1 MSDTINASHDFAS
14 HRQDVLGA
22 SMHYLDEGEGNPILF
37 IHGIPTSSYL
47 WRNVLPYLTPMARCI
62 AVDLIGMGASDKPDI
77 DYTLFDHIEYLTAF
91 IDNLQLDNL
100 TLVMHGWGS
109 VIGFH
114 YAMENP
120 QKIKA
125 LAVLEG
131 HVRPNVD
138 WSMVSLPVQELAEIL
153 SLTDGG
159 HDIIMN
165 SNYYVNKVMP
175 MGVMRRLNDEEMKH
189 YSEPFNT
196 PGGNRP
202 IWQYLQDLPLGREG
216 RVLELIKNYSDKL
229 CQSALPKLLMYALP
243 GFNTTMDT
251 VVWAKESL
259 PHLTLVDIGE
269 ALHYAQESNP
279 QAIGEAISAWY
290 SALLSGEL

>member
-1 MSDTINASHDFAS
+1 MSTIINSSMGFAS
-14 HRQDVLGA
+14 HKQEVLGA
-22 SMHYLDEGEGNPILF
+22 NMHYLDEGEGSPILF

-47 WRNVLPYLTPMARCI
+47 WRNVLPFLTPMARCI
-62 AVDLIGMGASDKPDI
+62 AVDLIGMGASDKPEI
-77 DYTLFDHIEYLTAF
+77 DYSLFDHINYLSAF
-91 IDNLQLDNL
+91 IDSLQLDNL

-109 VIGFH
+109 VMGFH

-153 SLTDGG
+153 NLPDGG

-175 MGVMRRLNDEEMKH
+175 MGVMRSLSDEEMRH
-189 YSEPFNT
+189 YNAPFNAAGSNT
-196 PGGNRP
+196 P

-216 RVLELIKNYSDKL
+216 PVLELIKNYSDKL
-229 CQSALPKLLMYALP
+229 CQSPLPKLMMYALP
-243 GFNTTMDT
+243 GFNTTIDT
-251 VVWAKESL
+251 VVWAKENVAN
-259 PHLTLVDIGE
+259 LTLVDIGE

-279 QAIGEAISAWY
+279 QGIGEALATWF
-290 SALLSGEL
+290 SAL